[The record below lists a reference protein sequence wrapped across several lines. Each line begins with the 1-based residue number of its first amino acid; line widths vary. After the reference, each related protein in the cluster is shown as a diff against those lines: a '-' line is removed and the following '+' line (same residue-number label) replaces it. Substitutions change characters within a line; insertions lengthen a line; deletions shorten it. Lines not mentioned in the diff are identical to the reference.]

1 MSLAYVRD
9 CLLVLECCDKHDIAA
24 VRLTDAVVPLYE
36 RLRVM
41 VDDSATDDQTDSM
54 SPNSNDKDDTT
65 TSAEMDSIV
74 CQLVSAME
82 IPFQD
87 LWV

>member
-1 MSLAYVRD
+1 M
-9 CLLVLECCDKHDIAA
+9 
-24 VRLTDAVVPLYE
+24 RLTDAVVPLYE
-36 RLRVM
+36 RLRFM
-41 VDDSATDDQTDSM
+41 ADDSATDDQTDSM
-54 SPNSNDKDDTT
+54 SPDSNDKDDTT
-65 TSAEMDSIV
+65 TSAEMDGVV